1 MVFSQFLVLPVVPF
15 ITKFN
20 RYIVLGLLVVGKF
33 GNNFKAIPDGFSK
46 EKGNY
51 IYKDR
56 NGISQLELDSNRSI
70 MLGMQVEVECYWGDM
85 VPAYQKVVH
94 YSPNWVTW
102 ANKERGLVGVVKYV
116 DV

>member
-1 MVFSQFLVLPVVPF
+1 M
-15 ITKFN
+15 
-20 RYIVLGLLVVGKF
+20 
-33 GNNFKAIPDGFSK
+33 GFQKKRATTST
-46 EKGNY
+46 
-51 IYKDR
+51 
-56 NGISQLELDSNRSI
+56 RSI
-70 MLGMQVEVECYWGDM
+70 MLGMQVEVVCFWGDM

>member
-1 MVFSQFLVLPVVPF
+1 
-15 ITKFN
+15 
-20 RYIVLGLLVVGKF
+20 
-33 GNNFKAIPDGFSK
+33 
-46 EKGNY
+46 
-51 IYKDR
+51 
-56 NGISQLELDSNRSI
+56 
-70 MLGMQVEVECYWGDM
+70 MLGVQVEVECYWGDM